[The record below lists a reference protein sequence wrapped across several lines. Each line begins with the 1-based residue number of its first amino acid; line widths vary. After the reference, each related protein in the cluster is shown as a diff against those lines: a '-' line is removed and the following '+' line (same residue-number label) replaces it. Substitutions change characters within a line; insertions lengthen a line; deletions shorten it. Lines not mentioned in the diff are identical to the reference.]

1 MSARGCETPPTTI
14 HPTKP
19 HSRLRKKPILKTHSP
34 LEVALAWNALGFK
47 WLEMMA
53 ASSQVIARRT
63 RRQATPARLYR
74 MGAEKMEAAIESS
87 NAMAREMIEFPTH
100 DLMAISNAWARV
112 LTSGMAPYHSRV
124 TRTARSRR
132 RR

>member
-1 MSARGCETPPTTI
+1 MNARNSLNDDPSNEARP
-14 HPTKP
+14 
-19 HSRLRKKPILKTHSP
+19 RKKPILKTHSP
-34 LEVALAWNALGFK
+34 LEVALAWNTLGFK
-47 WLEMMA
+47 WLEMMT

-87 NAMAREMIEFPTH
+87 NAMAKEMIALEAH
-100 DLMAISNAWARV
+100 DLMALSNAWARV
-112 LTSGMAPYHSRV
+112 LASGLAPYHSRV
-124 TRTARSRR
+124 TRNARVRR